1 LQARRNSRQSRPPI
15 AEIAARL
22 HLKLVHDK
30 RLLPAEPFWISNA
43 EQAPPTILKEWQL
56 RNVDALPTY
65 LTGTKQN
72 ASRGEDVWIY
82 QPWLDLVV
90 GCGAW
95 SVPLLLLAYFSSAA
109 STLTWSIVF
118 YVLALFFN
126 YPHYMATIYR
136 AYHTQEDFR
145 KYRIFTVHITL
156 LVALTII
163 LSHFWFGAL
172 PWLFTVYL
180 TASPWHYSGQNY
192 GLFMMFAR
200 RAGAQ
205 PTSLERRALHAAFL
219 LSYAVLLLNFHTGLS
234 ADPLFISLN
243 IPEVISSRAQVVLA
257 IAFVACSAFGLSR
270 LTAQAG
276 LRRMVPSFTLFSTQ
290 CVWFLVPTLLS
301 LLQRFQVPQSRY
313 STGVLA
319 VMHSAQYLW
328 ITSYYAKREAATAPG
343 RPWRPFVYFTILIV
357 GGIALFIPGPWLSS
371 LVFHFDFTRS
381 FLLFTA
387 LVNIHHFILDGAIW
401 KLRDGRIAALL
412 VNSAAQIAEG
422 AIEARSRT
430 MTALRWLAGPN
441 SAARALRVGTALTLL
456 AWGCVDQVHYYFALH
471 NGNLADLKRA
481 ASLAPYDTTLEMRLA
496 RQALEEGNPQ
506 DSVAA
511 WQYAIKANPAD
522 PAPRDAWLRYL
533 TQEKR
538 LSEAYQL
545 TGSWLK
551 FAPKDA
557 ALLVNHGILA
567 QQSGHIDEAELSW
580 QKALMLD
587 PSQADADLYL
597 ATDLEKQSKIE
608 DAIGHYEDFLTK
620 VVQRPA
626 SKLPPAATLISVALK
641 LAECNTRANHPDLAL
656 RYYKMARTLA
666 TKTGEKKL
674 ESFAD
679 VAEASLQAKLG
690 QTTETLHLYQR
701 ALQLDAGLDDHHSEA
716 VDWYMYAMFLRDAG
730 FPARFVYASLLKSQ
744 SLFSSDSNSEEVA
757 AASRTCKELEQ
768 QLGPQASAISRN
780 PEPLWH
786 EALELKR

>member
-1 LQARRNSRQSRPPI
+1 MPGTRQNPTR
-15 AEIAARL
+15 AEA
-22 HLKLVHDK
+22 
-30 RLLPAEPFWISNA
+30 
-43 EQAPPTILKEWQL
+43 
-56 RNVDALPTY
+56 
-65 LTGTKQN
+65 
-72 ASRGEDVWIY
+72 VWIY

-95 SVPLLLLAYFSSAA
+95 SVPLLLLAYFTTAA

-136 AYHTQEDFR
+136 AYHTEQDFR

-200 RAGAQ
+200 RAGTQ
-205 PTSLERRALHAAFL
+205 PSSLERHVLHAAFL
-219 LSYAVLLLNFHTGLS
+219 ISYAVLLLNFHTGHS

-243 IPEVISSRAQVVLA
+243 IPEAISSRAQVILA

-270 LTAQAG
+270 LTSQAG
-276 LRRMVPSFTLFSTQ
+276 FRRMVPSFTLFSTQ

-328 ITSYYAKREAATAPG
+328 ITSYYAKREAATSPD
-343 RPWRPFVYFTILIV
+343 RPWRPYAYFTILIV

-412 VNSAAQIAEG
+412 VNSRAQIAEG
-422 AIEARSRT
+422 AIAAGSRT

-441 SAARALRVGTALTLL
+441 SVARALRVGTALTLL
-456 AWGCVDQVHYYFALH
+456 VWGCVDQVHYYLALH
-471 NGNLADLKRA
+471 SSNLTDLHRA
-481 ASLAPYDTTLEMRLA
+481 AALAPYDTSLEMRVA

-506 DSVAA
+506 ESVSA
-511 WQYAIKANPAD
+511 WQYAIQANPAD

-533 TQEKR
+533 TQQKR
-538 LSEAYQL
+538 LPEAYQL

-551 FAPKDA
+551 LAPKDA

-567 QQSGHIDEAELSW
+567 QQFGHIDEAELSW

-597 ATDLEKQSKIE
+597 ATELEKQGKID
-608 DAIGHYEDFLTK
+608 DAIGHYETFLTK
-620 VVQRPA
+620 VAPRPA
-626 SKLPPAATLISVALK
+626 SQLPPATTVISVALK
-641 LAECNTRANHPDLAL
+641 LADCNTHANHPDLAL

-666 TKTGEKKL
+666 AQTRERKL
-674 ESFAD
+674 ESFAG
-679 VAEASLQAKLG
+679 VAEASLRAGLG
-690 QTTETLHLYQR
+690 QTTEALPLYQR
-701 ALQLDAGLDDHHSEA
+701 SLRLDAGLEDHHSEA

-730 FPARFVYASLLKSQ
+730 FPARLVYASLLKSQ
-744 SLFSSDSNSEEVA
+744 SLFSSDSNAAELA
-757 AASRTCKELEQ
+757 AASRVRKELER

-786 EALELKR
+786 EALEMKR